1 MFSQQLQLVLQL
13 EFLKTS
19 ETPKQSTPMDMIQV
33 WKNQSA
39 NKYINTVLQIQVFI
53 M

>member
-19 ETPKQSTPMDMIQV
+19 ETPKQSTPMDTIQV

-39 NKYINTVLQIQVFI
+39 NKLINKMLQIQVFI